1 MAANTWSK
9 DRVPWEFGFLDPPA
23 AWSSQ
28 TSIPLLLDA
37 TGNPLPP
44 VNGSD
49 IRAFSFIPRH
59 LPATLDPWQIEW
71 YFRQS
76 SLFTYNDMRARQP
89 PHLGRLTPGQKNA
102 LNNRRV
108 REARAP
114 NNSRCWSSRYHG
126 RPPKIL
132 VRQMES
138 LSQQQ
143 LDYNTG
149 WVRIVNGGWHQ
160 PGRPQNVVPLD
171 HFLVNG
177 FPHTPSQEIIDAL
190 ALSNRL
196 NLLAAQ
202 HGLGHWSGLPG
213 QFLPAEWGMRVR
225 RAGPQANPTNP
236 TPIVGHVNIPF
247 HHAVPGVLTITLA
260 PPVIGPAH
268 THTTGPAVG
277 VATGPGRAPSVIFIP
292 VDATAPAT
300 TIRGAAMVQQGGEE
314 STEGTSEEDAG
325 EKVPKEE
332 GPRAEETEDE
342 SSKGSLDEYAEAG
355 NMNESE
361 DTENGNG
368 YDRQGLDSIGDEH
381 GEDDSIGHDNMQH
394 DWESTSARDSKEI
407 KQEDDGLEEFDTGKE
422 QLYAI
427 ALDRTKSNILECNRP
442 QKRQRSQPD
451 TDGGYYHFLQGED
464 AEQMGDSVFG
474 HPSDSFGYPES
485 KADSDD
491 DVASTDGPRKRLR
504 HNTPIE
510 SDMSHREDHGQ
521 PKKLEKVFTMTKKR
535 SYTTHR
541 F

>member
-236 TPIVGHVNIPF
+236 APIVGHVNTPF

-260 PPVIGPAH
+260 PPLIGPAP

-277 VATGPGRAPSVIFIP
+277 VAAGPCRAPPVNLIP

-300 TIRGAAMVQQGGEE
+300 TIRGAAMVQRGGEE
-314 STEGTSEEDAG
+314 STEGTSEEGFGG
-325 EKVPKEE
+325 EEPKEE
-332 GPRAEETEDE
+332 GSEEE
-342 SSKGSLDEYAEAG
+342 
-355 NMNESE
+355 ESE
-361 DTENGNG
+361 DNTSESPLDENAETENTNESKDIDDGNAC
-368 YDRQGLDSIGDEH
+368 DLQGMNSVGDERD
-381 GEDDSIGHDNMQH
+381 EDDSIEYDNMQH
-394 DWESTSARDSKEI
+394 DLESTSERDNEEI
-407 KQEDDGLEEFDTGKE
+407 KQDDNGLGEIDAGKS
-422 QLYAI
+422 QLYDI
-427 ALDRTKSNILECNRP
+427 VPGRTKSNILECNRP

-464 AEQMGDSVFG
+464 AEQMGDSIFG

-491 DVASTDGPRKRLR
+491 DMASTYGPRKQLR
-504 HNTPIE
+504 HNTPVK
-510 SDMSHREDHGQ
+510 SHVLYQEENGQ
-521 PKKLEKVFTMTKKR
+521 PKKLEKIFATTKKR

-541 F
+541 L